1 MTGRKYHDRPGKAS
15 SARRRGRAD
24 SSPYRVRRSAPRSGR
39 RPSIGRRHYKARIT
53 AADLLHERET
63 GYSDGLTVGRREGE
77 ALGLQRAM
85 MAVLNLQPEKP
96 AGTPPAP
103 QAKPIDY
110 SVRDCQ

>member
-1 MTGRKYHDRPGKAS
+1 MTGRKYHNRPGKAS
-15 SARRRGRAD
+15 SARRRGRVSYPD
-24 SSPYRVRRSAPRSGR
+24 SVCRSAPRSGR
-39 RPSIGRRHYKARIT
+39 RPPTGRRHYKARIT